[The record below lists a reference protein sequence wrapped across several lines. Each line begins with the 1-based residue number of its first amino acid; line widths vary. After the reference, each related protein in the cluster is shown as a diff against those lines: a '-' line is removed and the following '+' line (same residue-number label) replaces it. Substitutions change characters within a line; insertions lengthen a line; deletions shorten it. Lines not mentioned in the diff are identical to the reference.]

1 MLVLLNKESKG
12 TSVAE
17 NAASKLVSKNVVLEE
32 RALAS
37 FVAVVAKLVTGNAVV
52 SSINVPKLCTSSSM
66 SSLKLW
72 WWLLK
77 KVLAAF

>member
-37 FVAVVAKLVTGNAVV
+37 FVAVVAKLVTGNAAV
-52 SSINVPKLCTSSSM
+52 SSINVPKLCTSSSL